1 MDSEEKYW
9 INRGKMGLSGEY
21 RTAKESIGQRG
32 KILDREGGKT
42 IETEKYW
49 TKTGNMGQ
57 RQEIWVGEGK

>member
-1 MDSEEKYW
+1 MGNIGQRSKILDNVGKYW
-9 INRGKMGLSGEY
+9 IER
-21 RTAKESIGQRG
+21 
-32 KILDREGGKT
+32 GGKS